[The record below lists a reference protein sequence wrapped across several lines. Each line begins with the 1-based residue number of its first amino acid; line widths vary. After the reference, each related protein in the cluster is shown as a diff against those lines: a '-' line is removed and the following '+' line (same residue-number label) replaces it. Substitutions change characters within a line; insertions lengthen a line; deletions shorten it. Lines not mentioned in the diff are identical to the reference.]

1 MLDRIRRPSWAV
13 TLVLGAPL
21 FAFAGGAVAAP
32 APAAYSLKTP
42 GPKAAAVQPFLKEL
56 AEFDAALDRN
66 GGKAPLDGKKR
77 IAQLQAAAAGART
90 ELASFAKQLK
100 AANEVQAFDAFI
112 AAKVAES
119 GSASLAEAHRK
130 SGGGY
135 AALTRA
141 GADIDAALAEASG
154 VPGLAAS
161 DILLRVLGIG
171 DANAGLRRG
180 TCTFVM
186 WVVTVGTSPDS
197 AYKLCDRYS

>member
-1 MLDRIRRPSWAV
+1 MLDRILRPSWAV

-21 FAFAGGAVAAP
+21 FAFACGAVAAP
-32 APAAYSLKTP
+32 APYALKTS

-56 AEFDAALDRN
+56 ADFDAALDRN

-77 IAQLQAAAAGART
+77 VAQLQAAAVAART

-141 GADIDAALAEASG
+141 GADIDAAVVEASG

-171 DANAGLRRG
+171 DANAGLKRG
-180 TCTFVM
+180 LCTFSM

-197 AYKLCDRYS
+197 AYKLCDRYST